1 MMAVRTHSTEA
12 VFDSARSPDAGQDGV
27 PPAKRLTGIILLV
40 EYDGSR
46 YHGFQ
51 LQGSQ
56 PTIQGELEAAIL
68 RLTGER
74 ARVLTASRTDS
85 GVHARGQVVSFRTGS
100 LLEQG
105 KFVAGLNYYLPAAI
119 AVTSAHCVSDAVNV
133 RRHAISR
140 EYSYYILNRPVP
152 SPTRQR
158 FCHLVAGELDI
169 GVMNVACRALVGERD
184 FASFAS
190 RMGVEIKSTR
200 RRVFSAKV
208 ERDGEMVVFNI
219 VANSFLPHQVR
230 NTVGVL
236 IRVGLGKMT
245 VAEFN
250 SIMEASKPGLAGP
263 SAPPC
268 GLFLDRVNYPADFE
282 EGQFENL

>member
-1 MMAVRTHSTEA
+1 
-12 VFDSARSPDAGQDGV
+12 
-27 PPAKRLTGIILLV
+27 
-40 EYDGSR
+40 
-46 YHGFQ
+46 
-51 LQGSQ
+51 
-56 PTIQGELEAAIL
+56 
-68 RLTGER
+68 
-74 ARVLTASRTDS
+74 
-85 GVHARGQVVSFRTGS
+85 VVSFRTGS
-100 LLEQG
+100 LLEHG

-119 AVTSAHCVSDAVNV
+119 AVTAAYRVSDSVNV

-152 SPTRQR
+152 SPTRRR
-158 FCHLVAGELDI
+158 FCHLVAGKLDI
-169 GVMNVACRALVGERD
+169 EVMNVACRALVGERD

-190 RMGVEIKSTR
+190 RMGVAIKSTR
-200 RRVFSAKV
+200 RRVFSARV

-230 NTVGVL
+230 NTVGAL

-245 VAEFN
+245 VAEFH
-250 SIMEASKPGLAGP
+250 SIMEARKPGLAGP